1 MTLSIKARAIWV
13 LGIYIYIYSAFPRA
27 RSASSVF
34 ALYSGSNA
42 GQAWPR
48 QRRQNVTKTEPNAQL
63 KIFNITPFQYTW
75 CKALRCF
82 FQTKAVFFWIV
93 DSHGNLVQTLV
104 KEQGFY
110 DVLRLQPK
118 STEILPQLFANSLAT
133 CQAYAESKLSG
144 SGGAAGGG
152 VCPPRRAVCSLPSS
166 FTFHV
171 GKWNVEIRII

>member
-1 MTLSIKARAIWV
+1 MHDPGWEIDMAEAKQNVGKCGGCMYIYIYIPGTQLTSIFEGQPSKTMTLSIKARAIWV

-82 FQTKAVFFWIV
+82 FQTKAVFF
-93 DSHGNLVQTLV
+93 
-104 KEQGFY
+104 
-110 DVLRLQPK
+110 
-118 STEILPQLFANSLAT
+118 
-133 CQAYAESKLSG
+133 
-144 SGGAAGGG
+144 
-152 VCPPRRAVCSLPSS
+152 
-166 FTFHV
+166 
-171 GKWNVEIRII
+171 